1 MQRPVCLRF
10 EIDVINRLFYY
21 ITQFWAF
28 YQFNKFQQDF
38 KSNRQSVLKIVS
50 TKLGKGNWSM
60 HRCTYKFVC
69 VKKIPVEWQWHAHE
83 IHPKMKGMTYL
94 WDVWNWQGIFRLHQY
109 HQPVNRFLYL
119 KLWCGQHLN
128 KIRCWSNINF

>member
-38 KSNRQSVLKIVS
+38 KSNRQIVLKIVS
-50 TKLGKGNWSM
+50 TKLGKGN
-60 HRCTYKFVC
+60 
-69 VKKIPVEWQWHAHE
+69 
-83 IHPKMKGMTYL
+83 
-94 WDVWNWQGIFRLHQY
+94 
-109 HQPVNRFLYL
+109 
-119 KLWCGQHLN
+119 
-128 KIRCWSNINF
+128 